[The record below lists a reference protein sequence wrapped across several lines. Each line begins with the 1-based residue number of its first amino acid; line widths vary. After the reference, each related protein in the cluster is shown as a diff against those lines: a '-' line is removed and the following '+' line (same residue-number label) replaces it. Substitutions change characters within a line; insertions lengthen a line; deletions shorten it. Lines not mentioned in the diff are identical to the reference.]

1 MQLAR
6 VCRGFP
12 CSRLVL
18 IRAVGRE
25 LCPGRGAEGAGS
37 LREQEHSCRFCTAS
51 APPALKQPFQA
62 APLGLVTLVAPGSPE
77 TRCWGGWGG
86 GLQRARM
93 RGEGSQGTPSRAACS
108 SGRGCA
114 AAARWLLLA
123 GDFFLQTVQ
132 GKEAKERCGL
142 AEAWGHAAG
151 RGVVRLWGAPQGP
164 GR

>member
-6 VCRGFP
+6 VRRGFP
-12 CSRLVL
+12 CSCPVL

-37 LREQEHSCRFCTAS
+37 LREQEHSCRFGTAS

-86 GLQRARM
+86 A
-93 RGEGSQGTPSRAACS
+93 EGTD
-108 SGRGCA
+108 
-114 AAARWLLLA
+114 A
-123 GDFFLQTVQ
+123 G
-132 GKEAKERCGL
+132 
-142 AEAWGHAAG
+142 
-151 RGVVRLWGAPQGP
+151 
-164 GR
+164 